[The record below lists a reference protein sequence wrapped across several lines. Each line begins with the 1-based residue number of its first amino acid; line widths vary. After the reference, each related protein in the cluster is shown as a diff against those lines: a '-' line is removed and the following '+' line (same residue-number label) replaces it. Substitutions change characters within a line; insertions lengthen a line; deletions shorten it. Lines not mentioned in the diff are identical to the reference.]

1 MLSYAA
7 YLRSDAGLW
16 RVVADY
22 MYSCNEVGKQ
32 QADEVLMRVP
42 LRLYD
47 KSNAVAN
54 TEAETEEPEADTEAV
69 VGVLKELNETCSE
82 HKREATRRTI
92 CRVSQNPRWSIN
104 AT

>member
-1 MLSYAA
+1 
-7 YLRSDAGLW
+7 
-16 RVVADY
+16 

-47 KSNAVAN
+47 KSNAVTG
-54 TEAETEEPEADTEAV
+54 TEAEAEELRMMETDTEAV

-92 CRVSQNPRWSIN
+92 CRVSQIACQFLSR
-104 AT
+104 